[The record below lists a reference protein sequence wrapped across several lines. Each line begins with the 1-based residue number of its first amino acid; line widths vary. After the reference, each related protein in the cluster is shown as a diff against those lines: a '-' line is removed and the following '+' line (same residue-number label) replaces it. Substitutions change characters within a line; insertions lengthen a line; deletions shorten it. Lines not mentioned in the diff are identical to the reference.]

1 MDVSL
6 GFTLFGSVWD
16 GEVRINW
23 QRMVLHVELAK
34 SLKRLMNL
42 RKFHTASKMVYKE
55 QQYLLSFVI
64 LMTHNRDHSLTFRF
78 RVK

>member
-1 MDVSL
+1 
-6 GFTLFGSVWD
+6 
-16 GEVRINW
+16 
-23 QRMVLHVELAK
+23 
-34 SLKRLMNL
+34 MNL